1 MHDILRYFPDIEG
14 DPEAALFLSKAVAQ
28 DLQER
33 VKQLMEQ
40 LERARKENPNP
51 NPNPNPTPPTLPLP

>member
-14 DPEAALFLSKAVAQ
+14 DPEAALFLSKAVAN

-40 LERARKENPNP
+40 LERARKEKVNAYP
-51 NPNPNPTPPTLPLP
+51 